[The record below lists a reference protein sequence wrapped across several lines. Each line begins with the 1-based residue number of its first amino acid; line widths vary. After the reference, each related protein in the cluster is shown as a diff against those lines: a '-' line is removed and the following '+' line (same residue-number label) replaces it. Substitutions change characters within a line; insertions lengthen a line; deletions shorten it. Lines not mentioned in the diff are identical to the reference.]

1 MTDEEILELWRSGYS
16 KTTVAKMYK
25 QSYNRQI
32 DIIRLDVRNRH
43 EGKKISSYEALA
55 RVEKLILSRRDKW
68 QEKI

>member
-1 MTDEEILELWRSGYS
+1 MTDEEIIKLWRSGYS

-43 EGKKISSYEALA
+43 
-55 RVEKLILSRRDKW
+55 W
-68 QEKI
+68 QE